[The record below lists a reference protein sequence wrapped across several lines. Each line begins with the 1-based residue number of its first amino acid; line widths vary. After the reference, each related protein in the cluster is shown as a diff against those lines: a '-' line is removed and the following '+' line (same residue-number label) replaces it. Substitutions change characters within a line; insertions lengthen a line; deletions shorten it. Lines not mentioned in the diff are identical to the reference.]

1 MTEKP
6 EILVVDDDEV
16 MRKLLAEVLTR
27 EGYRVGLALS
37 GEDAIQV
44 LQKKT
49 YPLILSDIRMIELS
63 GIGVLREVK
72 KAAPLS
78 VVILMTGF
86 GSMEGALEAIQ
97 EGAFDYVSK
106 PFKLEEIK
114 SVVSRALKHW
124 ESINAKPTGSTLPGK
139 MDLSPQTMIGKSQ
152 RIVEVYKT
160 VARAVLS
167 RSNVLL
173 TGESGTGKELVAR
186 AIHENS
192 PRRKSPFVSAS
203 GSESDLFST
212 HFKAAENGVFF
223 LDEVGELT
231 LPDQLKLLRAIQDVE
246 SRGADVRAVCA
257 TRKDLAALVKEG
269 KFRDDLFYKLNV
281 ISIELPPLRQRIEDL
296 PELVGFFLARHGE
309 KNHKAV
315 SHLSEEAMALLR
327 SYDWPGNIRELEHEI
342 ERAVAMTNMAVL
354 YPEDFPEILHQKGAA
369 ATLVRASQPQ
379 ASPISAGVTAGMSS
393 LEEMERVHIVKVL
406 EEVSYN
412 KSKASEVLGI
422 DRATLYRKAQ
432 RYGIDLRGK

>member
-1 MTEKP
+1 MTNEKT

-27 EGYRVGLALS
+27 EGYQVELALS
-37 GEDAIQV
+37 GEDAIQI
-44 LQKKT
+44 LKKKK

-114 SVVSRALKHW
+114 SVVGRALKHW
-124 ESINAKPTGSTLPGK
+124 ESINAKPTGSTLSGK
-139 MDLSPQTMIGKSQ
+139 MELSPQTMIGKSQ
-152 RIVEVYKT
+152 KIVEVYKT

-167 RSNVLL
+167 QSNVLL

-192 PRRKSPFVSAS
+192 PRRKSPFISAS
-203 GSESDLFST
+203 GSESDLFPA
-212 HFKAAENGVFF
+212 HFKAAENGIFF
-223 LDEVGELT
+223 LDEVGDLN
-231 LPDQLKLLRAIQDVE
+231 LADQLKLLRAIQDVE
-246 SRGADVRAVCA
+246 SRGGDVRVICA

-281 ISIELPPLRQRIEDL
+281 ISIDLPPLRERIEDL
-296 PELVGFFLARHGE
+296 PELVGFFIARHGE

-315 SHLSEEAMALLR
+315 SHLSEEAMMLLR

-354 YPEDFPEILHQKGAA
+354 YPEDFPEVLESTKNSPVAA
-369 ATLVRASQPQ
+369 PHAQGTTG
-379 ASPISAGVTAGMSS
+379 GVSS
-393 LEEMERVHIVKVL
+393 LEEMERIHIVKVL

>member
-1 MTEKP
+1 MTNDKI

-27 EGYRVGLALS
+27 EGYQVALAHS
-37 GEDAIQV
+37 GEDALQV
-44 LQKKT
+44 LKSKK

-114 SVVSRALKHW
+114 SVVGRALKHW
-124 ESINAKPTGSTLPGK
+124 ESINAKPVGATLSGK

-152 RIVEVYKT
+152 KIVEVYKT

-167 RSNVLL
+167 QSNVLL

-192 PRRKSPFVSAS
+192 PRRKTPFISAS
-203 GSESDLFST
+203 GSEADLFPAQ
-212 HFKAAENGVFF
+212 FKAAENGIFF
-223 LDEVGELT
+223 LDEVGDLNMA
-231 LPDQLKLLRAIQDVE
+231 DQLKLLRAIQDVE
-246 SRGADVRAVCA
+246 SRGADVRVICA
-257 TRKDLAALVKEG
+257 TRKDLAALVKDG

-281 ISIELPPLRQRIEDL
+281 ISIDLPPLRERIEDL
-296 PELVGFFLARHGE
+296 PELVGFFIARHGE

-315 SHLSEEAMALLR
+315 SHLSEEAMTLLR

-354 YPEDFPEILHQKGAA
+354 YPEDFPEVLESTK
-369 ATLVRASQPQ
+369 TSLPPSTR
-379 ASPISAGVTAGMSS
+379 GVPTSGGVSS
-393 LEEMERVHIVKVL
+393 LEEMERIHIIKVL